1 MASRNILNYQGT
13 VIGQL
18 TLPDDTPEE
27 VWQKRLAEYAKPP
40 KSQEEVAAEYL
51 AATISERQVIAASIM
66 DRLKARNIAE
76 GINIF
81 QALWVH
87 HRLRALEVSF
97 MGLDVTI
104 DLMNLVISGDLESAC
119 ISLMNCQPDDMSQSH
134 HWLNSDRIGWL
145 VSEIKAVLGW

>member
-27 VWQKRLAEYAKPP
+27 VWQKRLAEYAKAP
-40 KSQEEVAAEYL
+40 KSPEEAAAEYL
-51 AATISERQVIAASIM
+51 SATISERQKIAASIM
-66 DRLKARNIAE
+66 DRLKARNIAD
-76 GINIF
+76 GIGIA

-97 MGLDVTI
+97 MGLEVTI

-119 ISLMNCQPDDMSQSH
+119 ISLMNSEPDDMSQPY
-134 HWLNSDRIGWL
+134 HWLNEERIGWI